1 MSFQSILFRD
11 SDGLARSVETCEQPA
26 FFRDLNL
33 DQIVETITCDFGE
46 YRLAPFYFFKL
57 NDLDAISYR
66 QEVMEDL
73 QDEAL
78 MKVVVSFCGQM
89 QLMRARLVDLEKL
102 RDYKRAVE
110 RRFLGAVEIYCEA
123 VDDLRQRLASIRLR
137 SRGMRAFSDYITG
150 YVASDSFRGISAE
163 LGELRTLISSI
174 RYGVLLKDGA
184 ISVRSYNSDTDYSD
198 AIERTFA
205 KFRQRADMNYSV
217 ESRRWGGMNHIEIQ
231 ILDRVAMLYP
241 ETFRT
246 LAAFYEVHRDYVD
259 NKISRFDREIQFY
272 VAYLSY
278 VDKLERAGLSFCRPQ
293 LSQDVKE
300 ISGRNA
306 FDLALASKLVAERGT
321 VVPNDFA
328 SVRQERIFVVTGP
341 NQGGKTTFAR
351 MLGQLHYL
359 ACLGCLVPGT
369 EARLFL
375 VDRLFTHFEQEEHL
389 KSLRGKLQ
397 VDLVRI
403 RQILDHATS
412 NSFIVMNEMFSSTT
426 LKDAIYLSKKV
437 IARMS
442 ELDLLAVWVT
452 FLDEL
457 ASFNGKT
464 VSVVGTVDPRNPSE
478 RTYKLERRP
487 ADGLAY
493 ALAIAQKYRVTY
505 DSLKE
510 RIKI

>member
-1 MSFQSILFRD
+1 MPFQSILFCD
-11 SDGLARSVETCEQPA
+11 SDGLASLETCDQPA
-26 FFRDLNL
+26 FFHDLNL
-33 DQIVETITCDFGE
+33 DQIVETITHDFGE
-46 YRLAPFYFFKL
+46 YHLAPFYFFKL

-73 QDEAL
+73 QNELL
-78 MKVVVSFCGQM
+78 MKVVVSFCAKM
-89 QLMRARLVDLEKL
+89 QLMRARLIDLEKL

-123 VDDLRQRLASIRLR
+123 VDDLRQGVASIRLQ
-137 SRGMRAFSDYITG
+137 SRGMRAFSGYISG
-150 YVASDSFRGISAE
+150 YVAADCFRGIVAE
-163 LGELRTLISSI
+163 LGKLRSEISSI

-184 ISVRSYNSDTDYSD
+184 ITVRPSSSETNYSD
-198 AIERTFA
+198 AVEQTFA
-205 KFRQRADMNYSV
+205 KFRQRPDMKYSV
-217 ESRRWGGMNHIEIQ
+217 ESRKSAGMNHIEAQ
-231 ILDRVAMLYP
+231 VLDRVAMLYP
-241 ETFRT
+241 DTFRA
-246 LAAFYEVHRDYVD
+246 LAAFYEAHRDYLD
-259 NKISRFDREIQFY
+259 EKISRFDREIQFY
-272 VAYLSY
+272 VAYLNY
-278 VDKLERAGLSFCRPQ
+278 VRKLKRAGLSFCRPQ

-300 ISGRNA
+300 INGRNA
-306 FDLALASKLVAERGT
+306 FDLALAGKLVAERGT

-328 SVRQERIFVVTGP
+328 LAGPERIFVVTGP

-359 ACLGCLVPGT
+359 ACLGCVVPGT
-369 EARLFL
+369 EARLLL
-375 VDRLFTHFEQEEHL
+375 VDRLFTHFEQEERI

-397 VDLVRI
+397 DDLVRI

-437 IARMS
+437 MARMS
-442 ELDLLAVWVT
+442 ELDLLGVWVT

-457 ASFNGKT
+457 ASFNEKT

-493 ALAIAQKYRVTY
+493 AVAIAQKYRVTY

-510 RIKI
+510 RIKT